1 MPGSITLRTCRR
13 VCMAG
18 LGAICLQLMSSACQ
32 AQCVPG
38 DQRAPVTE
46 IGMFAEEPLS
56 MFRLMRSD
64 KRKIETKIA
73 TYLESDPSLLPALR
87 KLIGNISTE
96 DKRPIGAALRRAV
109 LQCTL
114 SQRAEVARRFDDFVR
129 QLGDVA
135 VTAGYAAVTEE
146 PEFTPSAPRPKPANA
161 PARKDHLF
169 TGQWN
174 LELVDPNA
182 DIPLPLPTDSIPQ
195 ETTPN

>member
-1 MPGSITLRTCRR
+1 MPGSIALRTCRR
-13 VCMAG
+13 VCMVA
-18 LGAICLQLMSSACQ
+18 LGFQLISSTSQ
-32 AQCVPG
+32 AQCVPA

-46 IGMFAEEPLS
+46 IGMFSAEPVS
-56 MFRLMRSD
+56 VFRLMRGD

-73 TYLESDPSLLPALR
+73 TYLESDASVLPALR
-87 KLIGNISTE
+87 RLLGDISTE

-114 SQRAEVARRFDDFVR
+114 SQRAESARRFDDFVR

-135 VTAGYAAVTEE
+135 VSAGYAAVTEE
-146 PEFTPSAPRPKPANA
+146 PEFTPSAPRPKPTNA

-174 LELVDPNA
+174 LELADPNA

-195 ETTPN
+195 EITPN